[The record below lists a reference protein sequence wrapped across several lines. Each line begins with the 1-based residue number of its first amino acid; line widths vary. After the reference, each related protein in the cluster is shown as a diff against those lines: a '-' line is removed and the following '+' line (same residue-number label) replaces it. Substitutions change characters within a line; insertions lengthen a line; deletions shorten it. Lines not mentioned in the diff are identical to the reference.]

1 MLFLSYSP
9 SSSGRPSL
17 LAVIA
22 LTGVL
27 RSVAAAQDPVVA
39 VPTPGPVSSPTASAA
54 GVPAEAGTGAVESN
68 RERNRVLQKRNP
80 IASEYQIAGEL
91 GFAPGA
97 LADGESVDFRSLL
110 PATGVLLGSA
120 ESTQFGVSYLYHSA
134 SERGKPGFTATVSRT
149 LGSAERP
156 TTVQIRANLTSAER
170 VIETALWNWNPTGF
184 SFGGEP
190 VYFLDRPRMQSDRI
204 ETRTRSAL
212 VHAEHQLS
220 AAHKVYAQVEGW
232 DYTDFF
238 RRDMLEYRLG
248 SGTPLPGRGD
258 APQGG
263 TTITDGAYLNARFR
277 RVATE
282 EGVDRERVRVQV
294 GGESQIGDWEVSYAL
309 FHGHWREKRDSYWA
323 AFDNDGYDVGYR
335 IGTDPSFPEFTA
347 LASTDIDD
355 SRLSR
360 FRDSRP
366 VKNTT
371 RDLDG
376 AARADAV
383 RRFDFSDARMTVNV
397 GVLHR
402 EKERVKTL
410 IQKDVFLR
418 NDALLLPIDG
428 LRVSGAPLSF
438 LKDRYL
444 LPRSVDLALFRQRAE
459 AGDPTIMRDE
469 ALSILEGLPDN
480 YTSNE
485 AVSSGYASSALRR
498 GRWSAEVGL
507 RMERTE
513 TDTLGTVIV
522 PIAFDEGV
530 GAILADVDNR
540 GERTIARAVPTS
552 NRYRTWL
559 PTVAVGFDASE
570 AWAFRTS
577 YFEQLMRPQY
587 FDIVNYRIIR
597 TGMLQV
603 DEGNPNLAPT
613 DIRTLSVAADYRNPR
628 LGALSLEVY
637 RLAVDKFFYTA
648 QKPELV
654 DGIVYTN
661 KRVEN
666 GGKATLQG
674 VQAQWSRDLAVAGF
688 RLSPSAAYTYS
699 DSEATVPTR
708 PADELTLPQRSRH
721 LVQVALEWSRG
732 QFGGNAEL
740 SYQGRAL
747 DEVGQGADRDIYR
760 DTAVSLDAGLW
771 WQVSRTWRA
780 SLAAQNL
787 TDHPE
792 RSYEGNPQ
800 RAVRNEYLATTWTL
814 GVRGRF

>member
-1 MLFLSYSP
+1 MLSSP
-9 SSSGRPSL
+9 SVPSVAGR
-17 LAVIA
+17 LAGLAIFA
-22 LTGVL
+22 FANATHP
-27 RSVAAAQDPVVA
+27 VAAAQDAAVA
-39 VPTPGPVSSPTASAA
+39 APATPPSPTLATSAA
-54 GVPAEAGTGAVESN
+54 PAEAGTGAVESN

-110 PATGVLLGSA
+110 PVTGALLGGA
-120 ESTQFGVSYLYHSA
+120 ETTQLGFSYLYHSA
-134 SERGKPGFTATVSRT
+134 SERGEPGFNATVSRT
-149 LGSAERP
+149 FGSAGRP
-156 TTVQIRANLTSAER
+156 TTVQVRANLTAAER
-170 VIETALWNWNPTGF
+170 VIETALWNWNPTRF
-184 SFGGEP
+184 TFGGEP

-204 ETRTRSAL
+204 ETRTRSTL
-212 VHAEHQLS
+212 IHVEHRLG
-220 AAHKVYAQVEGW
+220 ADHTVYAQVEGW

-248 SGTPLPGRGD
+248 SGTPLPGQGD

-263 TTITDGAYLNARFR
+263 TTITDGAYRNARFR

-282 EGVDRERVRVQV
+282 EAVDRERVRLQV
-294 GGESQIGDWEVSYAL
+294 GGESQLGGWEVDYGL
-309 FHGHWREKRDSYWA
+309 FHGHWREKRDSFWA
-323 AFDNDGYDVGYR
+323 AFDNDGYDVAYR
-335 IGTDPSFPEFTA
+335 IGTDPYFPEFTA
-347 LASTDIDD
+347 LSGADIDD

-371 RDLDG
+371 RDVDWAG
-376 AARADAV
+376 RVDAV
-383 RRFDFSDARMTVNV
+383 RQFDFSDARMSVNV

-402 EKERVKTL
+402 EKERVKSL
-410 IQKDVFLR
+410 IHKDVFLR

-428 LRVSGAPLSF
+428 LRVPGAPLSF

-444 LPRSVDLALFRQRAE
+444 LPRSVNLTLFRQRAE
-459 AGDPTIMRDE
+459 AGDPAIVRDA

-480 YTSNE
+480 YTSSE
-485 AVSSGYASSALRR
+485 AVDSGYVSASARR
-498 GRWSAEVGL
+498 GRWSAEAGL
-507 RMERTE
+507 RAERTE

-522 PIAFDEGV
+522 PIAFDQGV
-530 GAILADVDNR
+530 GEILADVDNR

-552 NRYRTWL
+552 NRYSTWL
-559 PTVAVGFDASE
+559 PTVALGFDASE

-613 DIRTLSVAADYRNPR
+613 DIRTLSVAADYRDAR
-628 LGALSLEVY
+628 LGTLSLELY
-637 RLAVDKFFYTA
+637 RLAVDRFFYTA

-654 DGIVYTN
+654 EGLVYTN

-674 VQAQWSRDLAVAGF
+674 FQAQWSRDLTAAGF
-688 RLSPSAAYTYS
+688 KLSPSAAYTYS
-699 DSEATVPTR
+699 ESEAKVPTR

-732 QFGGNAEL
+732 KVGGNAEL

-747 DEVGQGADRDIYR
+747 DEVGQGPDRDIYR

-771 WQVSRTWRA
+771 WQVNRTWRA

-814 GVRGRF
+814 GLRGRF